1 MLKRIYVNNFRCLV
15 NFELTIDNLNLF
27 LGLNGSGKTTVF
39 DVLRKLQTFILG
51 EQALDQD
58 YRVSKLFDNKDLTR
72 WQQSDIQTF
81 ELDLQVNG
89 GLYKYNLEIQHQ
101 GEYAPP
107 RMYRESLTFDGQNL
121 FNFWV
126 DAAGDRGKPE
136 GQARL
141 YNDDPNREG
150 AFFSLFDGSRSG
162 VGFIYERPDN
172 QKLTWFKKRIAN
184 FLIVQIN
191 PFVMESESRQEAS
204 LPTWDMSN
212 YAAWYSY
219 LSQEYQGKILK
230 LTLELQKIIQGF
242 DSFQNSK
249 SGDVRI
255 LSASF
260 TRPSKAAY
268 RLNELSH
275 GQKALIALYTLIYCS
290 PDENFTLCIDEPEN
304 FLALPEIQPWWSKV
318 MDYCLEN
325 QAQAM
330 LISHHPLLINYLAS
344 NSGYWFE
351 RRDNEA
357 VRVRRIAD
365 NEEEGLSVAKL
376 IELGWI
382 YDE

>member
-15 NFELTIDNLNLF
+15 NFELTVDSLNLF
-27 LGLNGSGKTTVF
+27 LGSNGSGKTTVF
-39 DVLRKLQTFILG
+39 DVLRKLQKFIIG
-51 EQALDQD
+51 DQSFQQD
-58 YRVSKLFDNKDLTR
+58 YKVSDLFTNNDLTR
-72 WQQSDIQTF
+72 WQKSQIQKF
-81 ELDLQVNG
+81 ELDIKGNG
-89 GLYKYNLEIQHQ
+89 GIYKYTLEIEHQ

-107 RMYRESLTFDGQNL
+107 RMRLESLTFDGQPL

-126 DAAGDRGKPE
+126 DAGDRGMPV

-141 YNDDPNREG
+141 YNDAPDREG
-150 AFFSLFDGSRSG
+150 AFLPFFDWSRSG
-162 VGFIYERPDN
+162 ISFIYERPDN

-184 FLIVQIN
+184 FFIVQIN

-204 LPTWDMSN
+204 LPSWDMSN

-219 LSQEYQGKILK
+219 LSQESQGKIVK
-230 LTLELQKIIQGF
+230 LTLELQNIIKGF
-242 DSFQNSK
+242 DSFHNPK

-260 TRPSKAAY
+260 TRPSKTAY
-268 RLNELSH
+268 RLNELSQ
-275 GQKALIALYTLIYCS
+275 GQRVLIALYTLIYCS

-304 FLALPEIQPWWSKV
+304 FLALPEIRPWWEQV
-318 MDYCLEN
+318 MEYCVDNE
-325 QAQAM
+325 AQVM
-330 LISHHPLLINYLAS
+330 LISHHPSLINYLAS

-351 RRDNEA
+351 REDNEA
-357 VRVRRIAD
+357 VRVRSITD
-365 NEEEGLSVAKL
+365 NEEGLSVAKL

>member
-15 NFELTIDNLNLF
+15 NFELTVAGLNLF
-27 LGLNGSGKTTVF
+27 MGSNGSGKTTVF
-39 DVLRKLQTFILG
+39 EVLRKLQKFILG
-51 EQALDQD
+51 DQAFQQD
-58 YRVSKLFDNKDLTR
+58 YKVSDLFASKDLTR
-72 WQQSDIQTF
+72 WQKSNIQKF
-81 ELDLQVNG
+81 ELDIEGNG
-89 GLYKYNLEIQHQ
+89 GIYKYTLEIEHQ
-101 GEYAPP
+101 GDYAPP
-107 RMYRESLTFDGQNL
+107 RMRLESLTFDGQPL

-126 DAAGDRGKPE
+126 DAGDRGMPV
-136 GQARL
+136 GQAKL
-141 YNDDPNREG
+141 YNDDPDREG
-150 AFFSLFDGSRSG
+150 PFLPFFDWSRSG
-162 VGFIYERPDN
+162 IGFIYERPDN
-172 QKLTWFKKRIAN
+172 LKLTWFKKRISN
-184 FLIVQIN
+184 FFIVQIN
-191 PFVMESESRQEAS
+191 PFIMESESLKEES
-204 LPTWDMSN
+204 SPNWDMSN

-219 LSQEYQGKILK
+219 LSQESQGKILK

-290 PDENFTLCIDEPEN
+290 ADDNFTLCIDEPEN
-304 FLALPEIQPWWSKV
+304 FLALPEIKPWWGRV

-330 LISHHPLLINYLAS
+330 LISHHPSLINYLAS
-344 NSGYWFE
+344 NSGHWFE

-357 VRVRRIAD
+357 VRVRPITD
-365 NEEEGLSVAKL
+365 TVEEGLSVAKL

>member
-15 NFELTIDNLNLF
+15 NFELRVDSLNLF
-27 LGLNGSGKTTVF
+27 LGSNGSGKTTVF
-39 DVLRKLQTFILG
+39 EVLRKLQKFILG
-51 EQALDQD
+51 DQAFQQD
-58 YRVSKLFDNKDLTR
+58 YKVSDLFANKDLTR
-72 WQQSDIQTF
+72 WQKSNIQKF
-81 ELDLQVNG
+81 ELELQGNDG
-89 GLYKYNLEIQHQ
+89 IYKYTLEIEHQ

-107 RMYRESLTFDGQNL
+107 RMRLESLTFDGQPL

-126 DAAGDRGKPE
+126 DPGDIGITV

-141 YNDDPNREG
+141 YNDDPNRESVYLP
-150 AFFSLFDGSRSG
+150 FFDGSRSG
-162 VGFIYERPDN
+162 ISFIYERPDN
-172 QKLTWFKKRIAN
+172 LKLTWFKKRISN
-184 FLIVQIN
+184 FFIVQIN
-191 PFVMESESRQEAS
+191 PYIMESESRQEAS
-204 LPTWDMSN
+204 SPNWDMSN

-219 LSQEYQGKILK
+219 LSQESQGKILK
-230 LTLELQKIIQGF
+230 LTLELQNIIQGF
-242 DSFQNSK
+242 DSFQNPK

-304 FLALPEIQPWWSKV
+304 FLALPEIKPWWGRV

-325 QAQAM
+325 QAQVM
-330 LISHHPLLINYLAS
+330 LISHHPSLINYLAS

-357 VRVRRIAD
+357 VRVRRITD
-365 NEEEGLSVAKL
+365 TEEEGLSVAKL

>member
-1 MLKRIYVNNFRCLV
+1 MLKRIYINNFRCLV
-15 NFELTIDNLNLF
+15 NFELTVDSINLF
-27 LGLNGSGKTTVF
+27 MGSNGSGKTTVF
-39 DVLRKLQTFILG
+39 EVLRKLQKFILG
-51 EQALDQD
+51 EQALQRE
-58 YRVSKLFDNKDLTR
+58 YRVSDLFASKDLTR
-72 WQQSDIQTF
+72 WQKSNIQQF
-81 ELDLQVNG
+81 ELDIEGNG
-89 GLYKYNLEIQHQ
+89 GIYKYTLEIEHQ
-101 GEYAPP
+101 GDYAPP
-107 RMYRESLTFDGQNL
+107 RMQLESLTFDRQPL

-126 DAAGDRGKPE
+126 DPE
-136 GQARL
+136 DIGITAGQARL

-150 AFFSLFDGSRSG
+150 AFLPFFDWSRSG
-162 VGFIYERPDN
+162 IGLIYERHDN
-172 QKLTWFKKRIAN
+172 LKLTWFKKRISN
-184 FLIVQIN
+184 FFIVQIN
-191 PFVMESESRQEAS
+191 PYIMESESLKEES
-204 LPTWDMSN
+204 SPNWDMSN

-219 LSQEYQGKILK
+219 LSQESQGKIFK
-230 LTLELQKIIQGF
+230 LTQELQKIIQGF
-242 DSFQNSK
+242 DSFQNRK

-290 PDENFTLCIDEPEN
+290 PDDNFTLCIDEPEN
-304 FLALPEIQPWWSKV
+304 FLALPEIKPWWGRV

-330 LISHHPLLINYLAS
+330 LISHHPSLINYLAS

-357 VRVRRIAD
+357 VRVRRITD
-365 NEEEGLSVAKL
+365 TEEEGLSVAKL

>member
-15 NFELTIDNLNLF
+15 NFEMTVDSLNLF
-27 LGLNGSGKTTVF
+27 LGSNGSGKTTVF
-39 DVLRKLQTFILG
+39 EVLRKLQKFILG
-51 EQALDQD
+51 EQALQRD
-58 YRVSKLFDNKDLTR
+58 YRVLDLFENKDLTR
-72 WQQSDIQTF
+72 WQKSDIQKF
-81 ELDLQVNG
+81 ELDIQGNG
-89 GLYKYNLEIQHQ
+89 GIYKYTLEIQHR
-101 GEYAPP
+101 GEYKAPTM
-107 RMYRESLTFDGQNL
+107 RLESLTFDGQPL

-126 DAAGDRGKPE
+126 ETVRGEPV
-136 GQARL
+136 GQARI
-141 YNDDPNREG
+141 YNDDPTREG
-150 AFFSLFDGSRSG
+150 AFLPFFDGSRSG
-162 VGFIYERPDN
+162 VGYIYERHEN

-184 FLIVQIN
+184 FFIVQIN

-204 LPTWDMSN
+204 LPSWDMSN

-219 LSQEYQGKILK
+219 LSQESQGKILK
-230 LTLELQKIIQGF
+230 LTLELQNIIQGF

-249 SGDVRI
+249 SGDVRV

-290 PDENFTLCIDEPEN
+290 PDDDFTLCIDEPEN
-304 FLALPEIQPWWSKV
+304 FLALPEIQPWLRRV
-318 MDYCLEN
+318 MDYCRDN

-330 LISHHPLLINYLAS
+330 LISHHPSLINYLAS

-357 VRVRRIAD
+357 VRVRRITD
-365 NEEEGLSVAKL
+365 TVEEGLSVAKL

>member
-15 NFELTIDNLNLF
+15 NFELTVAGLNLF
-27 LGLNGSGKTTVF
+27 MGSNGSGKTTVF
-39 DVLRKLQTFILG
+39 EVLRKLQQFILG
-51 EQALDQD
+51 DQAFQQD
-58 YRVSKLFDNKDLTR
+58 YKVSDLFASKDLTR
-72 WQQSDIQTF
+72 WQKSNIQKF
-81 ELDLQVNG
+81 ELDIEGNG
-89 GLYKYNLEIQHQ
+89 GIYKYTLEIEHQ
-101 GEYAPP
+101 GDYAPP
-107 RMYRESLTFDGQNL
+107 RMRLESLTFDGQPL

-126 DAAGDRGKPE
+126 DPGHIGISV

-141 YNDDPNREG
+141 YKDDPDDEG
-150 AFFSLFDGSRSG
+150 AFVPFFDWSRSG
-162 VGFIYERPDN
+162 IGFIYERPDN
-172 QKLTWFKKRIAN
+172 LKLTWFKKRISN
-184 FLIVQIN
+184 FFIVQIN
-191 PFVMESESRQEAS
+191 PYIMESESLKEES
-204 LPTWDMSN
+204 SPNGDMSN

-219 LSQEYQGKILK
+219 LSQESQGKIIK
-230 LTLELQKIIQGF
+230 LTLELQKIIPGF
-242 DSFQNSK
+242 DSFQNPK

-290 PDENFTLCIDEPEN
+290 PDDNFTLCIDEPEN
-304 FLALPEIQPWWSKV
+304 FLALPEIKPWWGRV

-330 LISHHPLLINYLAS
+330 LISHHPSLINYLAS
-344 NSGYWFE
+344 SSGYWFE

-357 VRVRRIAD
+357 VRWRRITD
-365 NEEEGLSVAKL
+365 TEEEGLSVAKL

-382 YDE
+382 YDD